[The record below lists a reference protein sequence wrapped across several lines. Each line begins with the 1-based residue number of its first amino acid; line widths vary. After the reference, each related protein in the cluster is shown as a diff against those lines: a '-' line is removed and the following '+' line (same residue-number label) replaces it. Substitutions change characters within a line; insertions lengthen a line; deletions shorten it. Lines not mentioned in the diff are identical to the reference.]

1 MFQAPLWE
9 RDGGGVWEEF
19 QLKINSEFLQGRVG
33 LLIYKIYCAGE
44 VRTLGPGLLKSHG
57 GSEILTKYR
66 RESTRR
72 PTGESWSLH
81 TDREVLMEERS

>member
-1 MFQAPLWE
+1 MVFQAPLWE

-44 VRTLGPGLLKSHG
+44 VRTFGPGLLKSHG

-66 RESTRR
+66 RVQ
-72 PTGESWSLH
+72 G
-81 TDREVLMEERS
+81 DRQERAGAFTQTEKS